1 MKTNTHI
8 GDQFLEELN
17 LYQAANTDDKTLKDN
32 FVVRINEF
40 DTIVNTLMR
49 TQPNDSLQHELILG
63 ARGSGKSTLLK
74 RIEIELKENKE
85 LTQKFIP
92 VNFAEEQAGIFR
104 LADLWYEIINELQ
117 PGIELQNFSDF
128 ESNHNYTRY
137 LYGVLSKLINEKKKK
152 VVLLLDNFDKIIE
165 SIKDDAKVLR
175 AALINDNNIQI
186 IAASTRIS
194 EHFWKHD
201 LPFYDFFRIH
211 RLRALSLQEIDTL
224 LKHWGKV
231 MNLPVLTNYTSTHRG
246 NIEAIRI
253 LTDGL
258 PRTLQFFIRILLSND
273 EKFDAKY
280 INYIMD
286 KATPIYQER
295 LWSLTKAQQKIV
307 LETAFF
313 WKPVSTKELVN
324 LCRMESKLIASYLKQ
339 LEQYGII
346 KKLKTEKRNNKYQIA
361 ERFFNMWLIATQGNP
376 EQRRKAI
383 YLTLF
388 LEYWYNKDELKVLA
402 AQHLENLKSNRIG
415 FEKAIILTKAI
426 SQSKHIGLGMRDAL
440 IKNTS
445 QISEQEAY
453 YLPKKAET
461 IIHQIFELYDKGKI
475 NEALKLAESIENEED
490 GVKFLLIGV
499 FNQQLQNYKVAEKN
513 YLMAIEKGHE
523 SAMNNLAIIY
533 TKQEKYKEAE
543 TYYKMAVEKGVAEA
557 FYNLAF
563 FYFERNKNSKEA
575 LNLIQNHKSDKIKD
589 DVVLFLIEI
598 WNGIFTDIYR
608 RMDTFIEKI
617 PFEKLPPLFL
627 SLLFLNQKNL
637 VLSYFESDKYGKEL
651 QEKLPLIYFATLILN
666 NKIKNPELEM
676 PKEVIPTVI
685 DIVKEVTQ
693 KIKFYDE

>member
-17 LYQAANTDDKTLKDN
+17 LYQAANTDDKTLKEN

-49 TQPNDSLQHELILG
+49 TQSNDSLQHELILG

-117 PGIELQNFSDF
+117 PGIELQIFSDF

-186 IAASTRIS
+186 IAASTRMS

-224 LKHWGKV
+224 LKHWGKI
-231 MNLPVLTNYTSTHRG
+231 MNLPILTNYTSTHRG

-258 PRTLQFFIRILLSND
+258 PRTLQFFIRVLLSND

-339 LEQYGII
+339 LERYGII
-346 KKLKTEKRNNKYQIA
+346 KKLKTENRNNKYQIA

-388 LEYWYNKDELKVLA
+388 LEYWYNKDELKLLA
-402 AQHLENLKSNRIG
+402 SQHLSNLKNKKIG
-415 FEKAIILTKAI
+415 FEKASILTKAI
-426 SQSKHIGLGMRDAL
+426 SQSKHIGIEMRDAL
-440 IKNTS
+440 IENTS
-445 QISEQEAY
+445 RVSEQAAYY

-475 NEALKLAESIENEED
+475 DEALKLAESIENEED
-490 GVKFLLIGV
+490 GVKFLLIAV
-499 FNQQLQNYKVAEKN
+499 FNQQLQNYKVAEKY
-513 YLMAIEKGHE
+513 YLMAIEKGDV
-523 SAMNNLAIIY
+523 SAKYNLAI
-533 TKQEKYKEAE
+533 
-543 TYYKMAVEKGVAEA
+543 
-557 FYNLAF
+557 L
-563 FYFERNKNSKEA
+563 YFALNKNSKEA

-598 WNGIFTDIYR
+598 WNGIFNNVSG
-608 RMDTFIEKI
+608 RMDTFIEK
-617 PFEKLPPLFL
+617 LPIEDL
-627 SLLFLNQKNL
+627 SDLLLLLLSLNQKNL

-651 QEKLPLIYFATLILN
+651 QEKLPLVYFATLILN

>member
-17 LYQAANTDDKTLKDN
+17 LYQAANTDDKTLKEN

-49 TQPNDSLQHELILG
+49 TQSNDSLQHELILG

-117 PGIELQNFSDF
+117 PGIELQIFSDF

-186 IAASTRIS
+186 IAASTRMS

-211 RLRALSLQEIDTL
+211 RLKALSLQEIDTL
-224 LKHWGKV
+224 LKHWGKI
-231 MNLPVLTNYTSTHRG
+231 MNLPILTNYTSTHRG

-258 PRTLQFFIRILLSND
+258 PRTLQFFIRVLLSND

-388 LEYWYNKDELKVLA
+388 LEYWYNKDELKLLA
-402 AQHLENLKSNRIG
+402 SQHLENLKNKKIG
-415 FEKAIILTKAI
+415 FEKASILTKAI
-426 SQSKHIGLGMRDAL
+426 SQSKHIGIEMRDAL
-440 IKNTS
+440 IENTS
-445 QISEQEAY
+445 RVSEQAAYY

-499 FNQQLQNYKVAEKN
+499 FNQQLQNYKVAEKY
-513 YLMAIEKGHE
+513 YLMAIEKGDA
-523 SAMNNLAIIY
+523 SAKYNLAI
-533 TKQEKYKEAE
+533 
-543 TYYKMAVEKGVAEA
+543 
-557 FYNLAF
+557 L
-563 FYFERNKNSKEA
+563 YFALNKNSKKA
-575 LNLIQNHKSDKIKD
+575 LNLIQNYKSDKIKD

-598 WNGIFTDIYR
+598 WNGIFNNVSG
-608 RMDTFIEKI
+608 RMDTFIEK
-617 PFEKLPPLFL
+617 LPIEDL
-627 SLLFLNQKNL
+627 SDLLLLLLSLNQKNL

-651 QEKLPLIYFATLILN
+651 QEKLPLVYFATLILN